1 MDIAKYKLRNFK
13 LISSHVFEHFAVF
26 SCASLT
32 LQCGRN
38 GSRSSSAPGG
48 SQDVE
53 QPQGLGHSEDAAEH
67 ENMKA
72 VLRTSLGGSDKE
84 VSGVPGLRTRTRSR
98 PGRGGEADSVKERSR
113 SQPHHEVFLLSVS
126 TRLSF
131 KTVYSIPFVII

>member
-1 MDIAKYKLRNFK
+1 MAIAKCELRHFK
-13 LISSHVFEHFAVF
+13 LISCHVSKHIAVF
-26 SCASLT
+26 FSCLSLT
-32 LQCGRN
+32 LQCSRN
-38 GSRSSSAPGG
+38 GFRSSSAPGG

-98 PGRGGEADSVKERSR
+98 PGRGGGEADRKSMKERACYY
-113 SQPHHEVFLLSVS
+113 
-126 TRLSF
+126 
-131 KTVYSIPFVII
+131 KTPT